1 MSKPLRLVFVQLGPE
16 KAPHLW
22 LNIERVSEQFPEI
35 EINLVV
41 DLQVKVPKY
50 IPKSVKTFLYRPK
63 IEEQILLNRIFKSSS
78 FRHGFWKYTF
88 ERLLALTEFHIQI
101 GEGSILHIES
111 DLLLMPNFPFKDFEQ
126 IETLAWMKV
135 DKFRD
140 TAALLYSPNK
150 EESFWLS
157 KTILSILATGEPV
170 TDMTILRQIADSS
183 PHKVSELPTFTK
195 GMESLRCENIGQTR
209 VEISDIP
216 KSTFPKFGVFDPAAI
231 GMWLTGIDPR
241 NNYGTTIYFDTQ
253 GILRGGTY
261 LDPSQFRYQFTGNE
275 LLGIVGTE
283 AIPIWCLHVH
293 SKNLGLFSDVW
304 KTKLL
309 EIISLSNKGEILF
322 RRSVIGLLRLLFSNL
337 SQGTLLSYLLNTP
350 KALVVR
356 KVLLKNIAHN

>member
-22 LNIERVSEQFPEI
+22 LNIERVLEQFPEI
-35 EINLVV
+35 EINLIV

-50 IPKSVKTFLYRPK
+50 ISKSVKSFLYTPK
-63 IEEQILLNRIFKSSS
+63 REEQILLNRIFKSSS

-126 IETLAWMKV
+126 IDTLAWMKV

-140 TAALLYSPNK
+140 TAALLYSPNV
-150 EESFWLS
+150 EESIWLS
-157 KTILSILATGEPV
+157 KNIMSILAAGEPV

-183 PHKVSELPTFTK
+183 PHKVCELPTFTK
-195 GMESLRCENIGQTR
+195 GMESFRNENPGQST
-209 VEISDIP
+209 VAIFDIP
-216 KSTFPKFGVFDPAAI
+216 RTSFPRFGIFDPAAI

-253 GILRGGTY
+253 GILKGGTY
-261 LDPSQFRYQFTGNE
+261 LDPSKFRYQFTGNE
-275 LLGIVGTE
+275 LLGIFGTD

-293 SKNLGLFSDVW
+293 SKNLGLFSDAW
-304 KTKLL
+304 KTKLQD
-309 EIISLSNKGEILF
+309 IISLSKNGEILY
-322 RRSVIGLLRLLFSNL
+322 RRSAIGLLRLLFSNL
-337 SQGTLLSYLLNTP
+337 RQGTLLSYLLNTP